1 LRVIDLTA
9 QSALHVRFD
18 PSPVYD
24 FLAALYLVRHWT
36 PERGFDVDPAWV
48 RAARRALGPR
58 LMADAGLLL
67 PPRSPVLGVLAVLE
81 ETPGLSVRA
90 ALRRL
95 RQLSPPSLVERMLGG
110 PTAVRPLLLPLRQAI
125 QGDRAALEAV
135 VAAFPREY
143 DPHAVRRLLAAG
155 PAAVHARLLRLL
167 RAFYTRVYAREE
179 ARVAPLLAADVAAR
193 QALAGVLAPAD
204 LVERVTGGF
213 VIAPGTGIAQVL
225 LAPTYFFRPYNL
237 LTEYHGVRLFIY
249 PIELPDGREREAR
262 PPQELVRLYK
272 ALADETRLRILRLLS
287 QREMYV
293 QEIANALGVSHV
305 TALHHL
311 AQLRAAYL
319 VQAVERDN
327 LRYYR
332 LRPEAVREAER
343 RWWDFLHA
351 EAVR

>member
-1 LRVIDLTA
+1 MRVIDLTA

-225 LAPTYFFRPYNL
+225 LAPAHVEQDAQGVAAHVRIGTHQWLIFRETDAALRPYDGHHIAIYVANFSAPYNYL
-237 LTEYHGVRLFIY
+237 KARGLIMEEVTNHQFRFKDLVAPDSGERVFTLEHEVRSLRHPMY
-249 PIELPDGREREAR
+249 RRVLVNRNPDQTLRHYRRGHD
-262 PPQELVRLYK
+262 
-272 ALADETRLRILRLLS
+272 ALIPFSR
-287 QREMYV
+287 
-293 QEIANALGVSHV
+293 
-305 TALHHL
+305 
-311 AQLRAAYL
+311 
-319 VQAVERDN
+319 
-327 LRYYR
+327 
-332 LRPEAVREAER
+332 
-343 RWWDFLHA
+343 
-351 EAVR
+351 